1 MFNKSLFNKTLFN
14 KRVDKEEAPTLT
26 LALSGRGKSSFDLQY
41 LIQTGSI
48 IRGRSQVIPGVIIAK
63 DVDLIT
69 LSGSSKLLTDSS
81 MAFPIPIK
89 SVILSGTGS
98 VKTNIIY
105 EKPITFNVLSGAS
118 VFSSQS
124 FILGQETHV
133 KMSSNSKWSSL
144 IVFQLPFEVDP
155 MKSGGST
162 LRLSRVLLKDLVSP
176 FTLSGSGHL
185 DEARVGAR
193 HQHVLQLNNVK
204 LRPGEEIIIDT
215 NTLEV
220 WVRGVLDVD
229 FVSPNSEFFDLYP
242 GLNQIAVNTPGQTSP
257 IKANIDVIWNNRWL

>member
-89 SVILSGTGS
+89 SVILS
-98 VKTNIIY
+98 
-105 EKPITFNVLSGAS
+105 
-118 VFSSQS
+118 
-124 FILGQETHV
+124 
-133 KMSSNSKWSSL
+133 
-144 IVFQLPFEVDP
+144 
-155 MKSGGST
+155 
-162 LRLSRVLLKDLVSP
+162 
-176 FTLSGSGHL
+176 
-185 DEARVGAR
+185 
-193 HQHVLQLNNVK
+193 
-204 LRPGEEIIIDT
+204 
-215 NTLEV
+215 
-220 WVRGVLDVD
+220 
-229 FVSPNSEFFDLYP
+229 
-242 GLNQIAVNTPGQTSP
+242 
-257 IKANIDVIWNNRWL
+257 WNG

>member
-14 KRVDKEEAPTLT
+14 KRVDTEEAPTIS
-26 LALSGRGKSSFDLQY
+26 LALSGRGDSRYNLQY

-48 IRGRSQVIPGVIIAK
+48 IRGRSQVIPGVIITK

-69 LSGSSKLLTDSS
+69 LRGSSKLLTDSS
-81 MAFPIPIK
+81 VAFPITIDN
-89 SVILSGTGS
+89 VILSGTGS
-98 VKTNIIY
+98 VKTNIVY
-105 EKPITFNVLSGAS
+105 EKPITFNILSGAS
-118 VFSSQS
+118 MFSTKS
-124 FILGQETHV
+124 FILGRETQV

-144 IVFQLPFEVDP
+144 IAFRLPFEFNP

-162 LRLSRVLLKDLVSP
+162 LSLSRMVLTDRISP

-193 HQHVLQLNNVK
+193 HQHYLQLNNVK
-204 LRPGEEIIIDT
+204 LRPGEEIIIDM

-220 WVRGVLDVD
+220 WVRGILNVD

-242 GLNQIAVNTPGQTSP
+242 GLNQIAINTPGQTDP